1 MYLVLELRKIKL
13 IIIPVFLSVF
23 IVSAALLLPATN
35 FGAGFRVQESKSVC
49 CLLYYE
55 FYLVIFNKFK
65 GVIMSACVCIV
76 FSGLG

>member
-55 FYLVIFNKFK
+55 F
-65 GVIMSACVCIV
+65 
-76 FSGLG
+76 